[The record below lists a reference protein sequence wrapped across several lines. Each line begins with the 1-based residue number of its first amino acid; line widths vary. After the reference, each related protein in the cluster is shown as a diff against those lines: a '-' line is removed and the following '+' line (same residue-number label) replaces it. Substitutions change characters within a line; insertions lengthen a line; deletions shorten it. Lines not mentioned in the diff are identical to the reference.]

1 MTKATRC
8 WKCVARKRGETR
20 GFPKPHGFAGKLV
33 RGGRY
38 ESQRLSLRLIIGG
51 TKESSNAKSAPPRP
65 SQLNFIIGLPVPADF
80 EIRAANDPPEV
91 SENTA
96 FGFYYAIYYAILKKK
111 EEREIGND
119 VFLCFKTAAE
129 ILRCESFRF

>member
-1 MTKATRC
+1 MKAQ
-8 WKCVARKRGETR
+8 V
-20 GFPKPHGFAGKLV
+20 P
-33 RGGRY
+33 
-38 ESQRLSLRLIIGG
+38 
-51 TKESSNAKSAPPRP
+51 KSAPPRP
-65 SQLNFIIGLPVPADF
+65 SQLNFIIGLPDRP
-80 EIRAANDPPEV
+80 ISRLGKANDPPEV